1 MANKFTVWTTSPEA
15 FRKIEIEDER
25 KGEAL
30 ASDLTGKG
38 YIATT
43 DVTQHQG
50 RKLVTR
56 PVIIFLHNVV
66 AIH

>member
-43 DVTQHQG
+43 DV
-50 RKLVTR
+50 
-56 PVIIFLHNVV
+56 N
-66 AIH
+66 